1 MKLFFS
7 FQGRITRQQF
17 WTGILA
23 LLAATLV
30 LRIALSLLEPAM
42 GVGLMVSL
50 PLFFIYAALL
60 CKRLQDRDRDPAL
73 WLAVYL
79 LPLVAL
85 AVLRNLGLEE
95 TQLSLGL
102 LPERLSGVVVQTP
115 ALVVTWIAI
124 AMSAWAV
131 YDLGTQRGSQ
141 GENRYGTDP
150 LPA

>member
-7 FQGRITRQQF
+7 FNGRITRQQF

-23 LLAATLV
+23 LLSVTLV
-30 LRIALSLLEPAM
+30 MRIALALLETPM
-42 GVGLMVSL
+42 GVGLIISL
-50 PLFFIYAALL
+50 PLFYIYAALL

-79 LPLVAL
+79 LPVVGL
-85 AVLRNLGLEE
+85 AVLRNLGLQE
-95 TQLSLGL
+95 TQVSLGF

-115 ALVVTWIAI
+115 ALFVTWIAI
-124 AMSAWAV
+124 AMSVWAV
-131 YDLGTQRGSQ
+131 YDLGTQRGSR